1 MASNLETFNLPHFPS
16 LPVHA
21 ALYRD
26 VQNASF
32 LKAQLL
38 AGQSEYEYAFI
49 DASMVCRA
57 YFSPGHEIKSPAL
70 NLHTQ
75 VCC

>member
-49 DASMVCRA
+49 DASMVC
-57 YFSPGHEIKSPAL
+57 
-70 NLHTQ
+70 
-75 VCC
+75 